1 MSLKVETIKRMMGWC
16 PNAKAHE
23 ARQPINFES
32 FESGISSRSSG
43 DDEKQKN
50 PGWFR
55 KTSVQTFLIT
65 TFFTLTYLLIIKQL
79 GVNLIFLLAGSL
91 VSLFFIIFDWN
102 AQMQRYDAMV
112 KHPVIDYSG
121 KKLYSDKKLYY
132 ILAYT
137 FMIVI
142 FYLWFKGQELA
153 MQAIF
158 SLLGGSLVLMWLS
171 YFQLIYWEKMNHKTI
186 YYGKKHG
193 TWKTSY
199 LITEKK

>member
-102 AQMQRYDAMV
+102 AQMQRYDALI
-112 KHPVIDYSG
+112 KQPLIDYLG
-121 KKLYSDKKLYY
+121 KKKLYY
-132 ILAYT
+132 ILEYIGRKRTTKLFIMAKS
-137 FMIVI
+137 M
-142 FYLWFKGQELA
+142 GP
-153 MQAIF
+153 
-158 SLLGGSLVLMWLS
+158 
-171 YFQLIYWEKMNHKTI
+171 
-186 YYGKKHG
+186 GK
-193 TWKTSY
+193 
-199 LITEKK
+199 LRI